1 MNAQGR
7 TIKVWTQRQLDAALE
22 ALKKA
27 TDWTIEEI
35 KKIDWM
41 QVIAVGTVVILVI
54 AIGVA
59 VTFFTAGAGT
69 APYAASV
76 QAFLTSTGG
85 KPIQN
90 WSSNINERKN
100 DEYKFLDIYARHRE
114 TYGKQPMTDSKSR
127 YNHLKEILK

>member
-1 MNAQGR
+1 MRWINEQGR

-41 QVIAVGTVVILVI
+41 QVIAVGTVVVLVI

-59 VTFFTAGAGT
+59 VTFFTVGAGT

-76 QAFLTSTGG
+76 QAFLTSIGLG
-85 KPIQN
+85 
-90 WSSNINERKN
+90 
-100 DEYKFLDIYARHRE
+100 AAAV
-114 TYGKQPMTDSKSR
+114 GAAAM
-127 YNHLKEILK
+127 